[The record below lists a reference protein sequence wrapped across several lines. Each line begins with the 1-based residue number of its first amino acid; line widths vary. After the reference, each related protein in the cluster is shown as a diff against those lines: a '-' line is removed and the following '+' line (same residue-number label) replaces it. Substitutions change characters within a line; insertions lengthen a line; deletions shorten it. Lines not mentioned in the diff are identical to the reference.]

1 MMDEYTFTL
10 TERDDKN
17 HSKYLFGSLR
27 MINAVLFVFP
37 ADSGVPGEFKAVLRP
52 YRAGQSNEFSWSD
65 STLET
70 TPKTENKGT
79 RK

>member
-10 TERDDKN
+10 TERSDKH
-17 HSKYLFGSLR
+17 HSKYLFGSLK

-37 ADSGVPGEFKAVLRP
+37 ADSGIPGEFKAVLRP
-52 YRAGQSNEFSWSD
+52 YRSNNQEFSWGD
-65 STLET
+65 PMVEKTET
-70 TPKTENKGT
+70 TQKTGT